1 MTAERL
7 KTTLTPTDTPMYQV
21 QRNDGT
27 IQKIAYLDGSV
38 IRNVYFDEWECLD
51 ETCVLKHDERSMTKM
66 DLLTL
71 FWDDADTW
79 GEKNVWWF

>member
-7 KTTLTPTDTPMYQV
+7 KHTLANTPMYQV

-27 IQKIAYLDGSV
+27 IQKIAYLADDG

-51 ETCVLKHDERSMTKM
+51 DTCILRMEEGMLTAK
-66 DLLTL
+66 DLLEL
-71 FWDDADTW
+71 FWDDAETW
-79 GEKNVWWF
+79 GIKNVWWF